1 MHSSSF
7 KVGDRVKVLDSSLTG
22 EIVDINHLLISVKGD
37 SHGMIHHFHE
47 EDLILE
53 KSGDIWP
60 VSPDPKPVS
69 FKGQHHII
77 DLHDYNGLAD
87 QLNTTK
93 MYLGKY
99 FESLTIIHG
108 KGNGIPEK
116 AIIKCLEAEFNHLHF
131 ERSQPNEGCM
141 KITYRTKRR

>member
-1 MHSSSF
+1 
-7 KVGDRVKVLDSSLTG
+7 
-22 EIVDINHLLISVKGD
+22 
-37 SHGMIHHFHE
+37 MIHHFHE
-47 EDLILE
+47 EELILE
-53 KSGDIWP
+53 KSVVNYAI
-60 VSPDPKPVS
+60 SPDPEPVS

-87 QLNTTK
+87 QLNTSK

-108 KGNGIPEK
+108 KGNGILER
-116 AIIKCLEAEFNHLHF
+116 AIIKCLETEFNHLHF

-141 KITYRTKRR
+141 TITYRTKRR